1 MQNDK
6 FDAIPIPEE
15 LNHAVRDGI
24 KEGLRQRK
32 TLHRKR
38 TFSRYSAVAAGILA
52 ALCAGVL
59 LASNPVLAAKLPLVG
74 HIFSRIQEKVSY
86 KGNFSDDAEIYI
98 EDDDAKGLS
107 DSKTHTA
114 KAKADPLSGE
124 QTENPLVQTSGG
136 LTVTVSEANCSTQ
149 ALYLK

>member
-38 TFSRYSAVAAGILA
+38 TFSCYSAVAAGILA

-74 HIFSRIQEKVSY
+74 HIFPQFRKRSAI
-86 KGNFSDDAEIYI
+86 
-98 EDDDAKGLS
+98 
-107 DSKTHTA
+107 
-114 KAKADPLSGE
+114 KAISAMTPKSI
-124 QTENPLVQTSGG
+124 
-136 LTVTVSEANCSTQ
+136 
-149 ALYLK
+149 

>member
-59 LASNPVLAAKLPLVG
+59 LA
-74 HIFSRIQEKVSY
+74 VSY
-86 KGNFSDDAEIYI
+86 THSDAADDLLCGDLVARAAILQTHAPFSY
-98 EDDDAKGLS
+98 
-107 DSKTHTA
+107 
-114 KAKADPLSGE
+114 
-124 QTENPLVQTSGG
+124 
-136 LTVTVSEANCSTQ
+136 SERRGAI
-149 ALYLK
+149 

>member
-38 TFSRYSAVAAGILA
+38 TFSCYSAVAAGILA

-98 EDDDAKGLS
+98 EDDDAKGL
-107 DSKTHTA
+107 
-114 KAKADPLSGE
+114 
-124 QTENPLVQTSGG
+124 
-136 LTVTVSEANCSTQ
+136 
-149 ALYLK
+149 

>member
-1 MQNDK
+1 MQNDR

-38 TFSRYSAVAAGILA
+38 TFSCYSAVAAGILA

-59 LASNPVLAAKLPLVG
+59 LVHALLCAAVCGIPVIDNINERNL
-74 HIFSRIQEKVSY
+74 HI
-86 KGNFSDDAEIYI
+86 
-98 EDDDAKGLS
+98 LS
-107 DSKTHTA
+107 DR
-114 KAKADPLSGE
+114 
-124 QTENPLVQTSGG
+124 
-136 LTVTVSEANCSTQ
+136 
-149 ALYLK
+149 

>member
-38 TFSRYSAVAAGILA
+38 TFSGYGAVAG
-52 ALCAGVL
+52 
-59 LASNPVLAAKLPLVG
+59 K
-74 HIFSRIQEKVSY
+74 RDRK
-86 KGNFSDDAEIYI
+86 
-98 EDDDAKGLS
+98 
-107 DSKTHTA
+107 
-114 KAKADPLSGE
+114 
-124 QTENPLVQTSGG
+124 
-136 LTVTVSEANCSTQ
+136 STRLNSSH
-149 ALYLK
+149 A